1 MNSKINIIETRR
13 KICNN
18 LFEKIIPH
26 RILFSSR
33 LKVERKFLQRG
44 KIWSKSIQILWN
56 RATLSRS
63 SFEIIFRDDFV
74 GRASFL
80 SFHREEIKGDQ
91 EFLGWTSD
99 ILKYSRY
106 DVDFERFLRK
116 IIFIKCWPVVRSKNK
131 IICSILILKILK
143 WINGSRVENCNGN
156 F

>member
-1 MNSKINIIETRR
+1 M
-13 KICNN
+13 
-18 LFEKIIPH
+18 
-26 RILFSSR
+26 FSSR
-33 LKVERKFLQRG
+33 LKVERKQLG

-80 SFHREEIKGDQ
+80 LFHREEIKGDQ

-99 ILKYSRY
+99 IKYSRY

-131 IICSILILKILK
+131 ITCSILILKILK
-143 WINGSRVENCNGN
+143 WINGSLNSNRITVMEIFN
-156 F
+156 FLFEKIVFHRILFRGGKFF